1 MGKKLKRFQKPIF
14 ILFIL
19 IAFLLSYSQ
28 YDSLGKI
35 RFPFPLTFESFED
48 EVDGDEE
55 DLAIDPP
62 SPIRRDRFSFLCKFN
77 LSPNSFLQKFPSFLF
92 PRLFLGTKFC
102 HPALLRTVPLQFIN
116 LWFSSQVRWADFGEG
131 HI

>member
-1 MGKKLKRFQKPIF
+1 VGKKLKRFQKPIF

-62 SPIRRDRFSFLCKFN
+62 AQLEEIALASFVN
-77 LSPNSFLQKFPSFLF
+77 LTFLQIHSFKN
-92 PRLFLGTKFC
+92 FLPFFS
-102 HPALLRTVPLQFIN
+102 HAFSLEQNFVILRC
-116 LWFSSQVRWADFGEG
+116 
-131 HI
+131 